1 MKKEAEKLRK
11 NGGTMAYP
19 KLQYPNI
26 DACFMKEADHFL
38 YLTHCVNDAFESIND
53 DLTGEL

>member
-1 MKKEAEKLRK
+1 
-11 NGGTMAYP
+11 MAYP